1 MNRQVK
7 NLQGIGNFFPGFQS
21 RPLDPKDFC
30 MEATGTPLQ
39 RVGFPG
45 ANKQADDSPVVTR
58 RFILSRVSVM
68 YDPLGLI
75 LPVVLKGRSIFQSA
89 TRRQLSWDDPVPDD
103 LSNEW
108 NSWQRSLCDLEHLS
122 FPRCIIPAEYENGMF
137 ELHHFCDASTTGY
150 GASSYLRVVSP
161 TGGISVSLVAS
172 KARLAPI
179 KVVIIPRLELAA
191 AVIAVRLDNLIKS
204 VLEIECVVSTFWS
217 DNQIVL
223 AYLQSESVIQ
233 FTRAMALHKQSWE
246 SGWHTFPWLW
256 CISVASRWARV
267 PL

>member
-68 YDPLGLI
+68 YDLLGLI

-172 KARLAPI
+172 CRGPNASNPARGRTLPGQERPSSGRIMDAAPA
-179 KVVIIPRLELAA
+179 KRVWHRSRSSPYH
-191 AVIAVRLDNLIKS
+191 D
-204 VLEIECVVSTFWS
+204 WS
-217 DNQIVL
+217 W
-223 AYLQSESVIQ
+223 
-233 FTRAMALHKQSWE
+233 RR
-246 SGWHTFPWLW
+246 P
-256 CISVASRWARV
+256 
-267 PL
+267 